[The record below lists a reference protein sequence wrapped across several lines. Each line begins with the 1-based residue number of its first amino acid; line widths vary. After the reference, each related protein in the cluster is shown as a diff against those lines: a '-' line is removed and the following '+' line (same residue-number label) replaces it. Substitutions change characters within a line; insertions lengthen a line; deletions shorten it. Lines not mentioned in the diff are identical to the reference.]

1 MALKNS
7 SKTSS
12 NNTLMMVILG
22 VLLASVIGM
31 FAYIVMNNVGAK
43 KQDSASAETAVKTQ
57 PAAQTPVTAQVNG
70 QDRVGMAIGEFKGEV
85 PKVISLL
92 DNLKGFKED
101 PSVKPEDT
109 VYIIYDPRCPYCH
122 GLFDKIHNEIDL
134 KQKKI
139 TVKWLPTVALGAKGD
154 NDPVIARAAY
164 GFVAK
169 NLEEFSNSFANKPV
183 PEFKVTD
190 QMKVDLND
198 NLEFLYEASNRTF
211 GESASKSVPAVFF
224 LDKQTG
230 VPQMMYGASEDTVF
244 KNIFGE

>member
-22 VLLASVIGM
+22 VLLASVMGM

-70 QDRVGMAIGEFKGEV
+70 QDRVGMAIGEFKGEI

-92 DNLKGFKED
+92 DSLKGFKED

-139 TVKWLPTVALGAKGD
+139 TVKWLPSVALGAKGD
-154 NDPVIARAAY
+154 NDPVIARAAH
-164 GFVAK
+164 GLVAK
-169 NLEEFSNSFANKPV
+169 NLEEFSNSFANKPIPDV
-183 PEFKVTD
+183 KVTD

-230 VPQMMYGASEDTVF
+230 VPQMMYGASDDTVF

>member
-22 VLLASVIGM
+22 VLLASVMGM

-43 KQDSASAETAVKTQ
+43 KQDSASAETAAKTQ

-85 PKVISLL
+85 PKVIGLL
-92 DNLKGFKED
+92 DSLKGFKED

-109 VYIIYDPRCPYCH
+109 VYVIYDPRCPYCH
-122 GLFDKIHNEIDL
+122 GLFDRIHKEVDL

-164 GFVAK
+164 GMVAK
-169 NLEEFSNSFANKPV
+169 NLEEFSNSFANKPI
-183 PEFKVTD
+183 PEVKVTD

-198 NLEFLYEASNRTF
+198 NLEFLYEASSRTF
-211 GESASKSVPAVFF
+211 GESAPKSVPAVFF

>member
-22 VLLASVIGM
+22 VLLASVMGM

-85 PKVISLL
+85 PKVIGLL

-122 GLFDKIHNEIDL
+122 GLFEKIHNEIDL

-139 TVKWLPTVALGAKGD
+139 TVKWLPSVALGAKGD

-169 NLEEFSNSFANKPV
+169 SLEEFSNSFANKPI

>member
-12 NNTLMMVILG
+12 NNTLLMVILG
-22 VLLASVIGM
+22 VLLASVMGM

-43 KQDSASAETAVKTQ
+43 KQDASAAVTTKTPPTSQ
-57 PAAQTPVTAQVNG
+57 APVTAQVNG

-92 DNLKGFKED
+92 DSLKGFKED

-164 GFVAK
+164 GLVAK
-169 NLEEFSNSFANKPV
+169 NLEEFSNSFANKPI
-183 PEFKVTD
+183 PEVKVTD

-211 GESASKSVPAVFF
+211 GESAPKSVPAVFF

>member
-7 SKTSS
+7 SKASS

-22 VLLASVIGM
+22 VLLASVMGM

-43 KQDSASAETAVKTQ
+43 KQDSAAAETAVKTQ

-70 QDRVGMAIGEFKGEV
+70 QDRVGMAIGEYKGEI
-85 PKVISLL
+85 PKVIGLL
-92 DNLKGFKED
+92 DSLKGFKED

-109 VYIIYDPRCPYCH
+109 VYVIYDPRCPYCH

-139 TVKWLPTVALGAKGD
+139 TVKWLPSVALGAKGD

-164 GFVAK
+164 GLVAK
-169 NLEEFSNSFANKPV
+169 NLEEFSNSFANKPI
-183 PEFKVTD
+183 PEVKVTD

-230 VPQMMYGASEDTVF
+230 VPQMMYGASDDTVF

>member
-12 NNTLMMVILG
+12 NNTLLMVILG

-43 KQDSASAETAVKTQ
+43 KQDSASAETAAKTQ

-85 PKVISLL
+85 PKVIGLL
-92 DNLKGFKED
+92 DSLKGFKED

-109 VYIIYDPRCPYCH
+109 VYVIYDPRCPYCH
-122 GLFDKIHNEIDL
+122 GLFDRIHKEVDL

-164 GFVAK
+164 GTIAK
-169 NLEEFSNSFANKPV
+169 NLEEFSNSFANKPI
-183 PEFKVTD
+183 PEVKVTD

-211 GESASKSVPAVFF
+211 GESAPKSVPAVFF

>member
-22 VLLASVIGM
+22 VLLASVMGM

-43 KQDSASAETAVKTQ
+43 KQDSASAETAAKTQ

-85 PKVISLL
+85 PKVIGLL
-92 DNLKGFKED
+92 DSLKGFKED

-109 VYIIYDPRCPYCH
+109 VYVIYDPRCPYCH
-122 GLFDKIHNEIDL
+122 GLFDRIHKEVDL

-164 GFVAK
+164 GMVAK
-169 NLEEFSNSFANKPV
+169 NLEEFSNSFANKPI
-183 PEFKVTD
+183 PEVKITD

-211 GESASKSVPAVFF
+211 GESAPKSVPAVFF

>member
-7 SKTSS
+7 SKKSS

-22 VLLASVIGM
+22 VLLASVMGM

-43 KQDSASAETAVKTQ
+43 KQDSASAETAAKTQ

-70 QDRVGMAIGEFKGEV
+70 QDRVGMAIGEYKGEI
-85 PKVISLL
+85 PKVIGLL
-92 DNLKGFKED
+92 DSLKGFKED

-109 VYIIYDPRCPYCH
+109 VYVIYDPRCPYCH
-122 GLFDKIHNEIDL
+122 GLFDRIHKEVDL

-164 GFVAK
+164 GLVAK
-169 NLEEFSNSFANKPV
+169 SLEEFSNSFANRPI
-183 PEFKVTD
+183 PEVKVTD

-211 GESASKSVPAVFF
+211 GESAPKSVPAVFF

>member
-1 MALKNS
+1 MGLKNS
-7 SKTSS
+7 SKTS
-12 NNTLMMVILG
+12 NNTLMMVIVG

-31 FAYIVMNNVGAK
+31 FAYIVMNNVGDK
-43 KQDSASAETAVKTQ
+43 KQTPALAANNVKTQ
-57 PAAQTPVTAQVNG
+57 PATPQTAG
-70 QDRVGMAIGEFKGEV
+70 QDRVGMAIGEFKGEI
-85 PKVISLL
+85 PKVITLL

-122 GLFDKIHNEIDL
+122 SLFEKIHTAIDL

-139 TVKWLPTVALGAKGD
+139 TVKWLPSVALGVKGD
-154 NDPVIARAAY
+154 SDPAIARASY

-169 NLEEFSNSFANKPV
+169 NLEEFTNSFANKPI
-183 PEFKVTD
+183 PQFNVTE

-211 GESASKSVPAVFF
+211 GEAASKSVPAVFF

-230 VPQMMYGASEDTVF
+230 VPQMMYGASDDAVF